1 MYKISMYAVFFV
13 CKFVKE
19 GAKENG
25 NEKDFFEKKQD
36 KQRKRNNADSTCDNH
51 SSDDYSSNN

>member
-1 MYKISMYAVFFV
+1 MYAVFFV